1 MDQTLAKPWSN
12 GQKIAFR
19 FAFLFLGL
27 TSIINWDIYT
37 FFFFDAIHVKKFS
50 LDIVF
55 SWLVHPFAWLDAHL
69 FHTGYDPKVHDGWP
83 QDNHFATVFYLSLA
97 LVSAIVAIVWT
108 LADKRR
114 RDCNKLFFWFNLY
127 LRYILAITIIGY
139 GVDKVIPVQMPW
151 PTSAAML
158 SNFGEQSRFDV
169 LWRFMGMSPGYMILT
184 GGLEVIAGLFLFNR
198 RTLLVGYLLLMA
210 ILVNVVALNWFY
222 NIPVKM
228 YSAQLLVYNL
238 YLLAPYGNR
247 LIQFFFF
254 DKVVPAPQSHYSF
267 GPRWKRRTLAGA
279 LIFFPLLFCLFG
291 AIADY
296 DRYVKDS
303 GNRKGEKIYNVTN
316 FVAGDTLPPLT
327 TDTLRWK
334 RLLMYGGRVVVCNM
348 SDGQDRYT
356 CDVDS
361 VKGTYTFHA
370 NPDSTNRHLFHYSY
384 PGKDQLQLSG
394 EWKGKAVRV
403 TMKLLPT
410 DSIPLNREKI
420 ILIQN

>member
-1 MDQTLAKPWSN
+1 MENVISKPWTM

-27 TSIINWDIYT
+27 TTIINWDLVTY
-37 FFFFDAIHVKKFS
+37 FFFAAIHVKFS

-55 SWLVHPFAWLDAHL
+55 SWLVRPFAWLDAHL
-69 FHTGYDPKVHDGWP
+69 FHTGYDPKIHDGWP

-97 LVSAIVAIVWT
+97 LISAIAAIVWT
-108 LADKRR
+108 MADKRS
-114 RDCNKLFFWFNLY
+114 RDCNKLLFWFNLY

-158 SNFGEQSRFDV
+158 SNYGDQSRFDV

-184 GGLEVIAGLFLFNR
+184 GGLEVIAGLLLFYR
-198 RTLLVGYLLLMA
+198 RSLLVGYLLLLA

-238 YLLAPYGNR
+238 YLLAPYGNM

-254 DKVVPAPQSHYSF
+254 GKVVPAPPSHYSF
-267 GPRWKRRTLAGA
+267 GSKWKRRALTGA
-279 LIFFPLLFCLFG
+279 LIVFPFLLCLFG

-296 DRYVKDS
+296 ERYVKDS
-303 GNRKGEKIYNVTN
+303 RNRKNEKVYNVTS
-316 FVAGDTLPPLT
+316 FVAGDTLPPLM

-334 RLLMYGGRVVVCNM
+334 RLLMYGGRAIVCNM

-361 VKGTYTFHA
+361 VNGTYTFHA
-370 NPDSTNRHLFHYSY
+370 NPDSTNRHLFHFSY
-384 PGKDQLQLSG
+384 PEKDQLQLSG
-394 EWKGKAVRV
+394 EWKGKAIRV
-403 TMKLLPT
+403 TMKLLPL
-410 DSIPLNREKI
+410 DSIPLNREKVT
-420 ILIQN
+420 LIQEQ